1 LFFSCFYITIISIE
15 FNNQEYKM
23 PVANPVYNDL
33 FNVIKSLPESYT
45 AQVIDF
51 TRYLKKK
58 AEKDVDILSEGCPI
72 CAKLRDPE
80 TGEPLYNAETK
91 AGIKE
96 VYDMLTGKIPNTLK
110 SFNNLEEMLAD
121 LDADD

>member
-1 LFFSCFYITIISIE
+1 
-15 FNNQEYKM
+15 M
-23 PVANPVYNDL
+23 PVAKPVYNDL

-72 CAKLRDPE
+72 CAKLRDPI

-96 VYDMLTGKIPNTLK
+96 VDDMLAGKIPNTLK